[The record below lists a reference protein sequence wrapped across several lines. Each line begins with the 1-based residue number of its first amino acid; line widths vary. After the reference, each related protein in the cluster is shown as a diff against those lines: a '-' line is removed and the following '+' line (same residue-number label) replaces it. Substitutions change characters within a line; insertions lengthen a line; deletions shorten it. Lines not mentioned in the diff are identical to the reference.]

1 MEIESVHTEINKSQK
16 EIYDYLMDMNNV
28 EQLLPSGKYTE
39 WQGSYDTCSFKMQ
52 GFGLSLIK
60 DSTTPF
66 AEIKLK
72 SGENSPL
79 DFDLNISLIELEPN
93 KTEAFLV
100 CEARVNAFLKL
111 MIEKPLGSLFNHM
124 SEKLGRVDIV

>member
-39 WQGSYDTCSFKMQ
+39 WEGSYDTCSFKMQ

-60 DSTTPF
+60 DGTTPF
-66 AEIKLK
+66 TEIKLK

-124 SEKLGRVDIV
+124 SEKLGRADIV